1 MCGSVQNL
9 YVPFSLQAFEAGTDS
24 LPDWLLF
31 DDTLATFS
39 GVPMENDAG
48 NAFIEVNM
56 FDNGQLISDEI
67 FSIEVRPAG
76 ALMLTRKLSKL
87 FIQKLT
93 NPGLSD
99 ENRQQ
104 LTTEQTSEQ
113 RDFVQPLHFLPSHCP
128 SVSNELIGN
137 ILLRSTA
144 QLTPTQW
151 VKLFMLLS
159 DSLGIKVNNLYIRN
173 VLYEDF
179 GRKALV
185 WGHYVGSDSLVD
197 APSNKTFML
206 MSFLIGC
213 SKDSVY
219 SDIYRVVIQ
228 RVNSLLESTDENSL
242 LSVLERW
249 LITLEGDY
257 STEAQKLHQRHKRQ
271 VAVEVPDVQQQDF
284 YVVLTTAV
292 TDAVVASTRIVIT
305 TASAVQSSAVTF
317 SSEPILTT
325 TVIPVVTMLPS
336 SPVFSVEPTTVPF
349 LTISSSFSADQTT
362 MGITTSFITPSLSV
376 IEPTMSLVFIESSL
390 FITSPSIL
398 TFVSSSLIVATSI
411 PELPSTSVVIDETTL
426 PISILL
432 SSLPILSSLTTDM
445 ITPSV
450 TLEPTDTITTA
461 TSSLFISIETFSVTT
476 TGEETSVFLT
486 LAPTTPLVLS
496 TSIPLLTSPSIPSE
510 TILSSPL
517 FTDVDTTF
525 ITVFLTSASL
535 FSPTSIPIL
544 PPTSIPLL
552 TESFV
557 PAETSLSSLL
567 FTDIDATMTTL
578 LTVSPTSAFSFV
590 TTFSSELILSTQSD
604 VIMSSSVFTDIIVPT
619 VTMVSIDD
627 TSVLPFSSA
636 VLTSVPT
643 IPSITVT
650 STPLLDTTLVETLT
664 PVVTLASTTI
674 ETIQFTEVPTFSFED
689 TLTPIVITPSISDVP
704 FFTTASII
712 STSPPLT
719 ITTPA
724 STSILASPTFDITSA
739 VMLTPSSDVD
749 TFTTEIPNITLSVSE
764 TPIFSD
770 TDIIDPTTDMFT
782 SIVLSPVTSQ
792 IPTSTSFVTSFS
804 SVFVTVDTPSIVMDT
819 SVSETIAFTTIP
831 SFDISSIIIMPSSD
845 VISVDDTTGTIV
857 TLPVTPTPAL
867 TATSIMTGEVIS
879 STAFSFIDTLSFTA
893 PSVTSV
899 TMNITSAVPSSPD
912 VTSITITP
920 TTVSNISSV
929 FTLPPVS
936 ISEDVFTTIQ
946 PDFTTSIDIPMTMTS
961 DIMSISE
968 VATAI
973 TSPSTML
980 PSFILT
986 PTLIMTTMDEISPTI
1001 TLMDTDSFTVIISSI
1016 PTVIVS
1022 SSLPSLTSG
1031 PTSEVISPSL
1041 TLMDTDSFTIPS
1053 MDSSIPISPT
1063 MMVPSIIP
1071 TPSFSPT
1078 DEISPTITL
1087 MGTDTP
1093 SVTMATVSSVRTV
1106 IFSPSTMLQSSEE
1119 ISPTVPSIVMNS
1131 IVPTEIISPSTML
1144 PSTSLIV
1151 TSPTDEISP
1160 TITLMSTDI
1169 PSVTIPSIV
1178 INSSI
1183 PSVITSP
1190 STVLPSLTSSPI
1202 SEVISPSITLMDTE
1216 SFTTPSMNSSVP
1228 TEIIS
1233 SPMILPTPSL
1243 ILTSPTDE
1251 ISPTITLM
1259 NTDSFTIVINSSV
1272 PTSPSTMLPSLTSS
1286 PTRVA
1291 SPTITLTDVPS
1302 ATIPSISSIPP
1313 SSLIPTTVTP
1323 TPTIVSSIVTMFSSI
1338 VIANTSTVDVVSPS
1352 SIINETSFI
1361 TPSVTSI
1368 LTPSM
1373 TLVDSTSIMLSSQV
1387 MTPNFTSVIELP
1399 STTTATNITSIVTS
1413 ITTQVD
1419 IISSITVIE
1428 TSEFVPTTTLVI
1440 PTMITPSPTIMSPTT
1455 SITTTMITPTPT
1467 ITNQPPQ
1474 LINPIRALTWQE
1486 GQPALY
1492 EIPEDTFYDGEDG
1505 ATSNLS
1511 LTLQTLPSQLVS
1523 NTSWIQLISGVLY
1536 GLPLKEQIQNSSVT
1550 EYVFILTA
1558 QDSQNV
1564 EVHDFLVIVVE
1575 PQDPFIA
1582 NLITFF
1588 VEGDFTLFNQQIIE
1602 KTTLVNKLISFG
1614 LTNAT
1619 DDVYIRDLFNGSIGL
1634 QYGNRTI
1641 GNADCTAFAM
1651 LIRSIFNNETEM
1663 YSNTFTTALLPYNV
1677 TKMPLAEGPCITT
1690 PPIIITP
1697 DLGASVNEER
1707 SSTKFIATVIP
1718 GVAVLLI
1725 LLLLALFVCILY
1737 RRTHAGRDQI
1747 TFVRRN
1753 TIALEEEV
1761 PNRQRRRNPALIEG
1775 QCGEVKLTGPDQPD
1789 MDLPPAYQ
1797 RPITYEDYKTV
1808 THCTT

>member
-1 MCGSVQNL
+1 MSLVCIFEFQKLNNCVCVDL
-9 YVPFSLQAFEAGTDS
+9 YKTYMYVPFSLQAFEAGTDG

-48 NAFIEVNM
+48 NTFIEVNM
-56 FDNGQLISDEI
+56 FDNGQLILDEI

-76 ALMLTRKLSKL
+76 ALMLTRKLSKS

-93 NPGLSD
+93 NPSLSD
-99 ENRQQ
+99 ENQQQ

-113 RDFVQPLHFLPSHCP
+113 KDFVQPLHFLPSHCP

-137 ILLRSTA
+137 ILLRYTA

-197 APSNKTFML
+197 APSNKTFIL

-249 LITLEGDY
+249 LITLEGDN

-292 TDAVVASTRIVIT
+292 TDAVVASTRIVIP
-305 TASAVQSSAVTF
+305 TASVVQSPTVTF
-317 SSEPILTT
+317 SSQPILTT

-362 MGITTSFITPSLSV
+362 MGLTTSFITPSLSV
-376 IEPTMSLVFIESSL
+376 IEPTMSSVFIESSL

-432 SSLPILSSLTTDM
+432 SSLPILSSLATDM

-450 TLEPTDTITTA
+450 TLEPTDTI

-476 TGEETSVFLT
+476 TGEDTSVFLT

-525 ITVFLTSASL
+525 ITVFPTSASS
-535 FSPTSIPIL
+535 FSPTSIPVL
-544 PPTSIPLL
+544 SPTSIPLL

-578 LTVSPTSAFSFV
+578 LTVFPTSAFSFV

-604 VIMSSSVFTDIIVPT
+604 VIMSSFIFTDINVPT
-619 VTMVSIDD
+619 ITMVSIDD
-627 TSVLPFSSA
+627 TTVLPFSSA

-643 IPSITVT
+643 IPSIMVT

-689 TLTPIVITPSISDVP
+689 TLTPIVITPSISDVS

-712 STSPPLT
+712 PTSPPLT

-782 SIVLSPVTSQ
+782 SIVLSPVTTSQ
-792 IPTSTSFVTSFS
+792 IPTSKSFVASFS

-845 VISVDDTTGTIV
+845 VISVDDTTGTIF
-857 TLPVTPTPAL
+857 TLPVTPTSAL
-867 TATSIMTGEVIS
+867 TATSIMIDEVIF

-899 TMNITSAVPSSPD
+899 TMNITSAVPSFSPSPD
-912 VTSITITP
+912 IMSTIIP
-920 TTVSNISSV
+920 TTVANISSV

-936 ISEDVFTTIQ
+936 ISEDVFTKIQ

-961 DIMSISE
+961 DIMNTSE

-980 PSFILT
+980 PSLTLT

-1041 TLMDTDSFTIPS
+1041 TLIDTDSFTVPS
-1053 MDSSIPISPT
+1053 MDSSILISPST
-1063 MMVPSIIP
+1063 MVPSIIP
-1071 TPSFSPT
+1071 TPGFSPT

-1093 SVTMATVSSVRTV
+1093 SVTMAMDSSVRTA
-1106 IFSPSTMLQSSEE
+1106 IFSPSTML
-1119 ISPTVPSIVMNS
+1119 PSI
-1131 IVPTEIISPSTML
+1131 IQ
-1144 PSTSLIV
+1144 TSLIV

-1178 INSSI
+1178 MNSSI
-1183 PSVITSP
+1183 PSAITSP
-1190 STVLPSLTSSPI
+1190 STVLPSLISSPI

-1216 SFTTPSMNSSVP
+1216 SFTTPSMNISIP

-1233 SPMILPTPSL
+1233 SPTILPTSSL

-1259 NTDSFTIVINSSV
+1259 NTDSFTIVINSSI

-1291 SPTITLTDVPS
+1291 SPTVTLTDVPS

-1313 SSLIPTTVTP
+1313 SSLITTTVTP
-1323 TPTIVSSIVTMFSSI
+1323 TMFSSI
-1338 VIANTSTVDVVSPS
+1338 VIVNTSTVDVVSPS

-1361 TPSVTSI
+1361 ASSMTSI

-1373 TLVDSTSIMLSSQV
+1373 TLLDSTSIMLSSQV

-1399 STTTATNITSIVTS
+1399 STTMATDITSIVTS

-1419 IISSITVIE
+1419 ITSSITVIE

-1455 SITTTMITPTPT
+1455 SITTTVVITPTTVITPTPT
-1467 ITNQPPQ
+1467 VTNQPPQ

-1486 GQPALY
+1486 GQPAFY

-1511 LTLQTLPSQLVS
+1511 LTLQTLPSQSVS